1 MNFRPGEKL
10 PDIEDFGCDQ
20 LWEVCRSYL
29 RIWDTTT
36 GQSFGIVLKTCTK
49 NICRCITN

>member
-36 GQSFGIVLKTCTK
+36 GQSFGIVLKTYTK
-49 NICRCITN
+49 KHMQVYN